1 MQKLT
6 QKYVIVHL
14 IDNLPVGHEFSM
26 SDWPLH
32 ITLADVFA
40 IDGSPTDLLIDLET
54 EFSSHSPIQSSV
66 VGDEWFGE
74 DKSVHVKLIK
84 KTEELQQLHE
94 TILSILSNYKV
105 RFNNPEYAH
114 AGFKPHSTV
123 QKNGQLD
130 LGDTVTLD
138 SLTLIDMFPDNNP
151 SLRRVLGTVH
161 FSNLTISR

>member
-14 IDNLPVGHEFSM
+14 VDNLPVGYKFPM

-40 IDGSPTDLLIDLET
+40 IEGDSAELIIDLET
-54 EFSSHSPIQSSV
+54 EFSSHPPIQSSV

-94 TILSILSNYKV
+94 TILSVLSNYKAT
-105 RFNNPEYAH
+105 FNNPEYTH

-138 SLTLIDMFPDNNP
+138 SLTLIDMFPDSNP
-151 SLRRVLGTVH
+151 HRRQVIGTVQ
-161 FSNLTISR
+161 FQ